1 MNRPIKLG
9 FWPQVYGNWIITDR
23 PEVSDA
29 SYEYSK
35 RCVLLAEELGFDT
48 CLVAEHFFNP
58 LNPHLNQLDAWTT
71 CSALAALTSRIE
83 IMAAVK
89 AGLRAP
95 GVIAKMASNIDEISH
110 GRFAINLVSAWWE
123 EEYEMMGT
131 PVLDR
136 DNRYARSEEY
146 LTICKG
152 LWTEDDFSFNG
163 THYEVK
169 NATIAPKPVQKP
181 HIPVYFG
188 GESEEGRA
196 LAAKMADVFLV
207 NGRSAAEVGEIIE
220 DMKLR
225 AEKHERT
232 LRFGISAFVICRESE
247 AAAEAEFDRLNELR
261 HVQINS
267 KDEEVE
273 KLKESAQAYRRVGS
287 NGGTDAGLVGTP
299 EQIVERMLEFTAVGV
314 ETFLLQF
321 YPLME
326 ELQRF
331 GDEVMPLLPKE

>member
-1 MNRPIKLG
+1 MRLG

-23 PEVSDA
+23 PGVSDA
-29 SYEYSK
+29 SFEYTK
-35 RCVLLAEELGFDT
+35 RTVLLAEDIGFDT

-58 LNPHLNQLDAWTT
+58 LNPHLAQLDAWTT

-95 GVIAKMASNIDEISH
+95 GVIAKMASNIDEISG

-123 EEYEMMGT
+123 EEYEMMGAQ
-131 PVLDR
+131 VLDR

-152 LWTEDDFSFNG
+152 LWTEDDFSYSG
-163 THYEVK
+163 RHYEVK

-207 NGRSAAEVGEIIE
+207 NGRPAMEVGKVIE

-225 AEKHERT
+225 AEAHGRN
-232 LRFGISAFVICRESE
+232 LRFGIAAFVICRESE
-247 AAAEAEFDRLNELR
+247 AATEAEFDRLNNLR
-261 HVQINS
+261 HVQIKS
-267 KDEEVE
+267 DDAEVAQ
-273 KLKESAQAYRRVGS
+273 LKKSAEVYRRVGS

-299 EQIVERMLEFTAVGV
+299 EQIAERMQEFSEVGV

-321 YPLME
+321 YPLIE

-331 GDEVMPLLPKE
+331 GDEVMPLLSKD

>member
-1 MNRPIKLG
+1 MRLG

-23 PEVSDA
+23 PDVSDA
-29 SYEYSK
+29 SFEYTK
-35 RCVLLAEELGFDT
+35 RTVLLAEDIGFDT

-58 LNPHLNQLDAWTT
+58 LNPHLAQLDAWTT

-95 GVIAKMASNIDEISH
+95 GVIAKMASNIDEISG

-123 EEYEMMGT
+123 EEYEMMGAQ
-131 PVLDR
+131 VLDR

-152 LWTEDDFSFNG
+152 LWTEDDFSYSG
-163 THYEVK
+163 RHYEVK

-196 LAAKMADVFLV
+196 LAARMADVFLV
-207 NGRSAAEVGEIIE
+207 NGRPAKEVGKVIE

-225 AEKHERT
+225 AEAHGRN
-232 LRFGISAFVICRESE
+232 LRFGIAAFVICRESE
-247 AAAEAEFDRLNELR
+247 AATEAEFDRLNNLR
-261 HVQINS
+261 HVQIKS
-267 KDEEVE
+267 DDAEVAQ
-273 KLKESAQAYRRVGS
+273 LKKSAEVYRRVGS

-299 EQIVERMLEFTAVGV
+299 EQIAERMQEFSAVGV

-321 YPLME
+321 YPLIE

-331 GDEVMPLLPKE
+331 GDEVMPLLSKE

>member
-1 MNRPIKLG
+1 MRLG

-23 PEVSDA
+23 PGVSDA
-29 SYEYSK
+29 SFEYTK
-35 RCVLLAEELGFDT
+35 RTVLLAEDIGFDT

-58 LNPHLNQLDAWTT
+58 LNPHLAQLDAWTT

-95 GVIAKMASNIDEISH
+95 GVIAKMASNIDEISG

-123 EEYEMMGT
+123 EEYEMMGAQ
-131 PVLDR
+131 VLDR

-152 LWTEDDFSFNG
+152 LWTEDDFSYSG
-163 THYEVK
+163 RHYEVK

-196 LAAKMADVFLV
+196 LAARMADVFLV
-207 NGRSAAEVGEIIE
+207 NGRPAKEVGKVIE

-225 AEKHERT
+225 AEAHGRN
-232 LRFGISAFVICRESE
+232 LRFGIAAFVICRESE
-247 AAAEAEFDRLNELR
+247 AATEAEFDRLNNLR
-261 HVQINS
+261 HVQIKS
-267 KDEEVE
+267 DDAEVAQ
-273 KLKESAQAYRRVGS
+273 LKKSAEVYRRVGS

-299 EQIVERMLEFTAVGV
+299 EQIAERMQEFSAVGV

-321 YPLME
+321 YPLIE

-331 GDEVMPLLPKE
+331 GDEVMPLLSKE

>member
-1 MNRPIKLG
+1 MKLG

-23 PEVSDA
+23 PGVSDA
-29 SYEYSK
+29 SFEYTR

-58 LNPHLNQLDAWTT
+58 LNPHLDQLDAWST

-95 GVIAKMASNIDEISH
+95 GVIAKMASNIDEISD

-123 EEYEMMGT
+123 EEYEMMGAS
-131 PVLDR
+131 VLDR
-136 DNRYARSEEY
+136 DTRYARSEEY

-152 LWTEDDFSFNG
+152 LWTENDFSFSG
-163 THYEVK
+163 RHYSVK

-196 LAAKMADVFLV
+196 LAARMADIFLV
-207 NGRSAAEVGEIIE
+207 NGRPPAEVGEIIE

-225 AEKHERT
+225 AQAHERT
-232 LRFGISAFVICRESE
+232 LRFGIAAFVICRESE

-261 HVQINS
+261 HVQIKS

-273 KLKESAQAYRRVGS
+273 KLKESAEAYRRVGS

-299 EQIVERMLEFTAVGV
+299 EQIAERMQEFAAVGV

-331 GDEVMPLLPKE
+331 GDEVMPLLSRD